1 MGGEASPELK
11 GAAKDEGYKLRV
23 SLPIPCRSE
32 LFPRCHAELVLHC
45 YFESILYCSELFYIV
60 ILSRR
65 RRISRVLIIVSSPHP
80 FTLSCLPCILNYKR
94 RFIRQW
100 WMWPFTQQF
109 LPYPAQVSQPL
120 TLLPKIQVRQSPCLT
135 ALLPLLLAKTMPGFT
150 TFSPLYLERIV
161 C

>member
-65 RRISRVLIIVSSPHP
+65 RRISRVLIIVSSH
-80 FTLSCLPCILNYKR
+80 
-94 RFIRQW
+94 
-100 WMWPFTQQF
+100 
-109 LPYPAQVSQPL
+109 A
-120 TLLPKIQVRQSPCLT
+120 
-135 ALLPLLLAKTMPGFT
+135 PLLYCLSHVYLIVSRGLSGSGGCGDLHNNFHFASHKCVNHLRY
-150 TFSPLYLERIV
+150 SPKYH
-161 C
+161 